1 MAHATARPLS
11 PGPSRRHISAH
22 ERADLL
28 LPASGKHAHR
38 HEARRPPPLSPNCG
52 EGRLYA
58 RYLKVDLD
66 CEVCGHDL
74 ARYPADDGPAY
85 FTILIIGHLVVAP
98 LLLFPFI
105 WKMSP
110 VLVVPLTVLPL
121 AALTLLLL
129 PRVKGRGDR
138 RPVGRGPAQ
147 GRGLPEAAKPGDLAV
162 QAMIATR
169 HQ

>member
-1 MAHATARPLS
+1 MNEQ
-11 PGPSRRHISAH
+11 PSSHSQPRASLLTGMKRGVRH
-22 ERADLL
+22 RC
-28 LPASGKHAHR
+28 
-38 HEARRPPPLSPNCG
+38 PNCG
-52 EGRLYA
+52 EGRLYT

-110 VLVVPLTVLPL
+110 ALVVPLTVLPL

-129 PRVKGRGDR
+129 PRVKGAVIGALWS
-138 RPVGRGPAQ
+138 VGLRKA
-147 GRGLPEAAKPGDLAV
+147 EDCPGG
-162 QAMIATR
+162 
-169 HQ
+169 

>member
-1 MAHATARPLS
+1 MNDQLSSSGARP
-11 PGPSRRHISAH
+11 PSMLTGMKRGVRH
-22 ERADLL
+22 RC
-28 LPASGKHAHR
+28 
-38 HEARRPPPLSPNCG
+38 PNCG
-52 EGRLYA
+52 EGRLYT

-98 LLLFPFI
+98 LLFFPFI

-121 AALTLLLL
+121 AALTLMLL
-129 PRVKGRGDR
+129 PRVKGAVIGALWA
-138 RPVGRGPAQ
+138 VGLRKAEDCPSG
-147 GRGLPEAAKPGDLAV
+147 
-162 QAMIATR
+162 
-169 HQ
+169 

>member
-1 MAHATARPLS
+1 MNEQL
-11 PGPSRRHISAH
+11 PSYSQP
-22 ERADLL
+22 
-28 LPASGKHAHR
+28 PASMLTGMKRGVRHR
-38 HEARRPPPLSPNCG
+38 CPNCG
-52 EGRLYA
+52 EGRLYT

-74 ARYPADDGPAY
+74 GRYPADDGPAY

-121 AALTLLLL
+121 AALTLMLL
-129 PRVKGRGDR
+129 PRVKGAVIGALWA
-138 RPVGRGPAQ
+138 VGLRKA
-147 GRGLPEAAKPGDLAV
+147 EDCPGG
-162 QAMIATR
+162 
-169 HQ
+169 

>member
-1 MAHATARPLS
+1 MNEQPSSCS
-11 PGPSRRHISAH
+11 P
-22 ERADLL
+22 E
-28 LPASGKHAHR
+28 PASMLTGMKRGVRHR
-38 HEARRPPPLSPNCG
+38 CPNCG
-52 EGRLYA
+52 EGRLYT

-129 PRVKGRGDR
+129 PRVKGAVIGALWS
-138 RPVGRGPAQ
+138 VGLRKS
-147 GRGLPEAAKPGDLAV
+147 EDCPGG
-162 QAMIATR
+162 
-169 HQ
+169 